1 MPQKAALRDTNR
13 TMLFCFTTLFYW
25 ASLYTYSPILAA
37 YVKNLGASNKMAGI
51 IIGSYGFTQMLFR
64 IPLGIASDKLRR
76 RRMFITF
83 GIFFSLFS
91 SVGLLLFRNLTVI
104 LLFRSLAG
112 AAAATWVDFTVLYT
126 SYYRRE
132 DSVRAIGTL
141 NFFNNFGQT
150 SAMFF
155 GGLVA
160 DSFGWSASFDMGIV
174 LAAVGIILS
183 RFIVE
188 NRSEPEPAK
197 AMKLRDFLE
206 VAKDRRLISVSVLAV
221 LSQSITFATVFG
233 FTPVYA
239 AASLHSGKLAM
250 SLLTVFASLPSAF
263 SALIAGSRLAPR
275 FGEKKVIMAGF
286 AIAGVFTI
294 TIPFTHSYLLLI
306 LTQVAAGFG
315 RGMSF
320 PLLMGLSIRDV
331 PMERRSTAMGFF
343 QSVYG
348 LGMFAGPVI
357 MGGLADLLSLQ
368 MGFVLFGIFG
378 LLIVPA
384 TQLMIGRQKNPARI

>member
-1 MPQKAALRDTNR
+1 MPQRVAARDPNR
-13 TMLFCFTTLFYW
+13 TGLFCITTLFYW

-37 YVKNLGASNKMAGI
+37 YVKNLGATNRMAGI

-126 SYYRRE
+126 SYYRRGE
-132 DSVRAIGTL
+132 SVKAIGTL

-150 SAMFF
+150 AAMFF

-160 DSFGWSASFDMGIV
+160 DGFGWSASFDMGIV

-183 RFIVE
+183 FFIVE
-188 NRSEPEPAK
+188 NHSEPEREMSP
-197 AMKLRDFLE
+197 RDFLE
-206 VAKDRRLISVSVLAV
+206 VAKDRNLICVSALAV
-221 LSQSITFATVFG
+221 LSQSVTFATVFG

-239 AASLHSGKLAM
+239 SSALHSGKLAM
-250 SLLTVFASLPSAF
+250 SLLTMFASLPSAF

-275 FGEKKVIMAGF
+275 FGEKRVIMAGF
-286 AIAGVFTI
+286 AIVGVFTV
-294 TIPFTHSYLLLI
+294 TIPFTRSYPLLI
-306 LTQVAAGFG
+306 LTQIAAGFG

-348 LGMFAGPVI
+348 LGMFVGPVL
-357 MGGLADLLSLQ
+357 MGGLADLISLRA
-368 MGFVLFGIFG
+368 GFVLFGMLSLLTVPVTR
-378 LLIVPA
+378 LLIGRGNRPA
-384 TQLMIGRQKNPARI
+384 Q